1 MFKTSSR
8 KGLSL
13 ASIVALAASLFV
25 GVAPAQAA
33 GEVSLVTAKGTTYAA
48 LAGTTFELTVNA
60 GSTIP
65 QSSWLQLK
73 TKVTNTGAT
82 TYSATAS
89 ATTGATFTGS
99 TSNTKSALVLKPATV
114 STTLSAYTV
123 AVSTADSSSN
133 AVLTIV
139 SWLDADGDDTV
150 DTGEYVS
157 DERVVTFYKTSA
169 VTWST
174 AFSAPVLS
182 AAPQTLSAVV
192 STAEG
197 INMHQLPTGK
207 VQIGF
212 ATYAAPTYSAHAS
225 ASNTSVSAA
234 GAFTQGE
241 SASPVTA
248 TTTTRVQLAGVTVVP
263 SATYVAQAIVDGIE
277 VGGEQVALV
286 GSAAVGAIEAP
297 EATEDANL
305 IVIGDGS
312 TASVRVGTAVPVEIT
327 AVISKSAGVKAAAGT
342 LVTVTVTQAT
352 LATSSAVV
360 GGGKTLNGNTAGDA
374 KIEFTVAVDADGVV
388 TIPLTATLKNGEG
401 FTVKLTS
408 DNVASSELTVT
419 AATTAFGSVKN
430 LTTFGVGSV
439 VKVAAG
445 ASATL
450 KFAVVDNFDEPLKGD
465 YRIYLNTNNGSLTTS
480 AAVTGDIVSFTV
492 TPSKTTE
499 YYATVQKL
507 NASTLAYDNSGT
519 PATQSVTVGASNA
532 AGAVTLVAS
541 SASNLAL
548 NNSALKAVDTRNGG
562 TAPKLTTGNRAT
574 LSGQVTD
581 ANGIATYGVV
591 TLSAP
596 NVMFAVGGVYTL
608 GSVTVETNANGAYD
622 GVVAYSN
629 KAGKVTVSATVGAA
643 TKDLGLTFVAAAET
657 AGAKWVVTAPA
668 TATPGT
674 TAQFKAQLLDTWSN
688 PVKVTTTSYIAVK
701 YTGPG
706 FVTAALPS
714 TTDANGELSF
724 SVLFGSNDAG
734 TATVTFAYDGDADS
748 TTTTNN
754 VSVAAS
760 TVIAAPVVV
769 VPEVN
774 AVIGSFNGRWA
785 VRVENAK
792 GSVVSVKVGGNWYK
806 YTSLNENYLFS
817 RKSAVGR
824 SVAVAVYVN
833 GTLENVATITVK

>member
-1 MFKTSSR
+1 MFKTNSR
-8 KGLSL
+8 KGMSL
-13 ASIVALAASLFV
+13 AAIVALAASLFV
-25 GVAPAQAA
+25 GGAPAQAA

-73 TKVTNTGAT
+73 TKITNTGAT

-99 TSNTKSALVLKPATV
+99 TSNTKSALVLKPTAV

-123 AVSTADSSSN
+123 AVSTVDSSSN
-133 AVLTIV
+133 AVLTIQ
-139 SWLDADGDDTV
+139 SWLDADGDDVV
-150 DTGEYVS
+150 DSGEFVS

-225 ASNTSVSAA
+225 ASNTIVSTA
-234 GAFTQGE
+234 GLFSQGQ
-241 SASPVTA
+241 SASPVTG
-248 TTTTRVQLAGVTVVP
+248 TTTTRVQLAGVTVVA
-263 SATYVAQAIVDGIE
+263 SATYVAQAIVDGAE
-277 VGGEQVALV
+277 FGAEQVALV
-286 GSAAVGAIEAP
+286 GSAAVSAIETL
-297 EATEDANL
+297 EVTEDANFN
-305 IVIGDGS
+305 GDN
-312 TASVRVGTAVPVEIT
+312 VRVGTAVPVELT
-327 AVISKSAGVKAAAGT
+327 AVVSKSAGVKAAAGT

-374 KIEFTVAVDADGVV
+374 KIEFTVAVAADGTV

-401 FTVKLTS
+401 FKVKLTA
-408 DNVASSELTVT
+408 DNVASSEVTVT
-419 AATTAFGSVKN
+419 AATTAFGQIKN
-430 LTTFGVGSV
+430 LTTFGVGSI

-480 AAVTGDIVSFTV
+480 AAVTGDVVSFNV

-507 NASTLAYDNSGT
+507 NTSTLAYDNSGT

-532 AGAVTLVAS
+532 AGAVTLVAT

-548 NNSALKAVDTRNGG
+548 NNAALKAVDTRNGG

-591 TLSAP
+591 TLTAADA
-596 NVMFAVGGVYTL
+596 MFVVGDVYTL
-608 GSVTVETNANGAYD
+608 GSVTVETNASGAYD
-622 GVVAYSN
+622 GVVVYRN
-629 KAGKVTVSATVGAA
+629 KAGKVTVSATVGSA
-643 TKDLGLTFVAAAET
+643 TKDLGLSYVAAAET

-668 TATPGT
+668 TAVPGT

-706 FVTAALPS
+706 FVTGTLPT
-714 TTDANGELSF
+714 TTDATGELSF
-724 SVLFGSNDAG
+724 SVLFGSNDTG

-754 VSVAAS
+754 VALAAS
-760 TVIAAPVVV
+760 TVVAVPAVV

-774 AVIGSFNGRWA
+774 AAIGTFNGRVA

-792 GSVVSVKVGGNWYK
+792 GAVVSVKIGGKWFK
-806 YTSLNENYLFS
+806 YTSLNDNYLFS
-817 RKSAVGR
+817 RKSVKGR
-824 SVAVAVYVN
+824 TVPVAVYVN